1 MQIISS
7 PKQAARRPNVDD
19 DVLLLRE
26 SQLFAGLTDVR
37 LDDVCDVA
45 LMTTVERGALVYG
58 SFDLPEVLYVVAQG
72 TVRLFSAD
80 ADGRQL
86 TLAILDAG
94 AVFGE
99 SALLGEGATGVVAE
113 ATERCRLYA
122 IPADRLR
129 AMIQRQPE
137 IGVNLLLSVG
147 SRLRRMQELSHELAY
162 WNVHRRLAHQ
172 ICLLAERYG
181 RPTLSGDVMVARVF
195 THAELADMVGATR
208 QTVSEGIATLM
219 RLGILERRRRR
230 IVVRDHPALAAFGTE
245 R

>member
-7 PKQAARRPNVDD
+7 AKQSVHRPDT
-19 DVLLLRE
+19 DVEVLPLRE
-26 SQLFAGLTDVR
+26 SQLFAGLATGR
-37 LDDVCDVA
+37 LDELCNMA
-45 LMTTVERGALVYG
+45 FLSTVERGTLVYG
-58 SFDLPEVLYVVAQG
+58 PFDTSEAVYVVAHG
-72 TVRLFSAD
+72 TVRLASAD
-80 ADGRQL
+80 TDGRQL
-86 TLAILDAG
+86 TLAIIDAG
-94 AVFGE
+94 SVFGE
-99 SALLGEGATGVVAE
+99 GALLGQSAAGVFAE
-113 ATERCRLYA
+113 AIERCRIYS

-129 AMIQRQPE
+129 AMIQREPG

-172 ICLLAERYG
+172 ICMLAERYG